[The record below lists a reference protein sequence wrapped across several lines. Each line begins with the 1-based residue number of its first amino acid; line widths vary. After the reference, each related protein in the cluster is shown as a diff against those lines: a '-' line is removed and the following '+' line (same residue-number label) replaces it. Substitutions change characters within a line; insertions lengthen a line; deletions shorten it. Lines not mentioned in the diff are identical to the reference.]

1 MRWLLTSLSLASLL
15 AGSPTLHAADS
26 PLSALRCFPSPETP
40 ITAYASAK
48 EARMSN
54 AAYHAP
60 TTSPRLETLDV
71 LSIGISLDV
80 FRQGKLWQALQEQN
94 AAQPDALH
102 VGSILPTD
110 PKKYPITADDK
121 DMAYEKRE
129 TDALELGLKNF
140 PEKWPIPTVTVVRG
154 WNPNTPNLRFTPEET
169 RESLSV
175 MVNDMRAPAGLHWHR
190 IRNLQDGIICD
201 DTPEGVLEAL
211 FSLFERHPDLP
222 AVLVYANEGFNMA
235 GALSSRD
242 VPLKSL
248 GGGSGPR
255 VPGTLTDSMVALIVG
270 RPERVD
276 WLRQYAPYTKVN
288 ANKIDPEF
296 RGWGWRKPP
305 VEFQPSPFIPQPW
318 TARALEQ
325 WDALPVLAKLHRPVT
340 VALTRPDTG
349 ERLKREALTAQL
361 AVGWKQA
368 TDSLTSPPARLFYD
382 GGLDARPLAEL
393 SPALGAAHSS
403 LDLLDSRESYDL
415 TQRLGDTGAASPFV
429 GIALATMASYLNADS
444 SVVMPLRRRDQATLI
459 AVTSPTPGKKPS
471 SNPFGV
477 NLMPQTASSDA
488 PVPVPPPEP
497 ALQAAT
503 PQAAPSA
510 WRPGDED
517 YALEEFLSSLPRKGD
532 WMDEL

>member
-1 MRWLLTSLSLASLL
+1 
-15 AGSPTLHAADS
+15 
-26 PLSALRCFPSPETP
+26 
-40 ITAYASAK
+40 
-48 EARMSN
+48 MSS

-80 FRQGKLWQALQEQN
+80 FRQGKLWQALQEQSSR
-94 AAQPDALH
+94 QTDALH
-102 VGSILPTD
+102 VGSILPMD
-110 PKKYPITADDK
+110 PKRYPITADDK

-129 TDALELGLKNF
+129 ADALELGLKDF
-140 PEKWPIPTVTVVRG
+140 LEKWPIPTITVVRG
-154 WNPNTPNLRFTPEET
+154 WNPDTPNLRFTPEET

-175 MVNDMRAPAGLHWHR
+175 MVNDLRAPAGLHWHR
-190 IRNLQDGIICD
+190 IRNLQDGIICN
-201 DTPEGVLEAL
+201 DTPEGLLESL
-211 FSLFERHPDLP
+211 FQLFERYPDLP

-235 GALSSRD
+235 LSLMTKGNRPIG
-242 VPLKSL
+242 V
-248 GGGSGPR
+248 GTGPR
-255 VPGTLTDSMVALIVG
+255 QPGELTDTMVALIVG

-318 TARALEQ
+318 TVRAFEQ
-325 WDALPVLAKLHRPVT
+325 WDAMPVLARLHRPVT

-361 AVGWKQA
+361 AAGWKNA
-368 TDSLTSPPARLFYD
+368 TDPLSPKPARLFYD
-382 GGLDARPLAEL
+382 GGLNATPLAEL
-393 SPALGAAHSS
+393 TPALRAAHST

-429 GIALATMASYLNADS
+429 GIALATMASHLNADT
-444 SVVMPLRRRDQATLI
+444 SVVMPLRRQDQATII
-459 AVTSPTPGKKPS
+459 AITSPTPGKKPVGR
-471 SNPFGV
+471 PFGV
-477 NLMPQTASSDA
+477 DLLPQNASSEPA
-488 PVPVPPPEP
+488 VPVPPPEP
-497 ALQAAT
+497 APQSASLQAA
-503 PQAAPSA
+503 PPARQLL
-510 WRPGDED
+510 DDD
-517 YALEEFLSSLPRKGD
+517 YALEEFLASLKPKGD